1 MEGSRWEE
9 EKPKA
14 VLDNTPPIE
23 DQQPP
28 KGPENNCHFSNT
40 VFRLSQ
46 SHPQESA
53 TEVAVGAGL
62 HATGATTAKP
72 CWEPI
77 ISSTRITRLDGA
89 ATGREMYAES
99 ASHDKQ

>member
-72 CWEPI
+72 YWEPI